1 MQVQALEQTLFKKS
15 FITSTTG
22 VEKAR
27 KRISRHGR
35 QFARREAAAAAAV
48 LSLLHAYQMEK
59 MLGEMELGCAI

>member
-35 QFARREAAAAAAV
+35 QFARRKAAAAAV